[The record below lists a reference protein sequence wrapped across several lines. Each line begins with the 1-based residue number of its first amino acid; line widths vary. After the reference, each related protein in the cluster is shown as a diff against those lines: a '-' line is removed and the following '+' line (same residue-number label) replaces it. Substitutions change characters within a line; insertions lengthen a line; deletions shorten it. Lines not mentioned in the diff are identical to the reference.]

1 MNFTSRQRVEIQ
13 GVFRLLSFVSLGLIF
28 TVIIMGA
35 FLSARG
41 QGLSCSSWPLCPTG
55 FSLSPAGEYFIEYVH
70 RIIALIGAI
79 SIYVTTIYSIKRF
92 VKASTAATIT
102 SIAVSFQIVIGMLVV
117 LSKLQPLIV
126 AVHTGVGV
134 LTLALALLTFISSY
148 PFITGHPDSNKA
160 SSEVN

>member
-1 MNFTSRQRVEIQ
+1 MNFTSRQKVEFQ
-13 GVFRLLSFVSLGLIF
+13 GVFRLLSFVSLSMIF
-28 TVIIMGA
+28 TVIIVGA

-41 QGLSCSSWPLCPTG
+41 LGLSCPSWPLCPTG
-55 FSLSPAGEYFIEYVH
+55 FSLSPGGEYFIEYVH

-79 SIYVTTIYSIKRF
+79 SVYVTTIYSIKRF
-92 VKASTAATIT
+92 VKAKKAATLT

-117 LSKLQPLIV
+117 LSKLQSLIV

-134 LTLALALLTFISSY
+134 LTLALALLTFILSY
-148 PFITGHPDSNKA
+148 PVLTGHPDSNKA